1 VPGHLLSVGSI
12 SHIRIV
18 TATLSL
24 CAGRYKS
31 GSFLTDPLAAR
42 AVKSVASRSGPKVNT
57 FDKVG
62 AVCVNAP
69 VRICEGG
76 D

>member
-1 VPGHLLSVGSI
+1 MNNVSARLDLNTRMMIGLS
-12 SHIRIV
+12 
-18 TATLSL
+18 
-24 CAGRYKS
+24 YE
-31 GSFLTDPLAAR
+31 
-42 AVKSVASRSGPKVNT
+42 